1 MDIKALFITL
11 AVLWAL
17 LHLQVLPWV
26 KNDWKAADL
35 RRKMTR
41 AGALVVVEKL
51 RDLAAVGT
59 CAVGAI
65 ALLVV
70 AANFLGGAG
79 VVWPKAVIE
88 ALASIYKSVKQ
99 VADDFGTGLSWAALA
114 GGAVVL
120 WLSARKARQHVVEV
134 WQAKANE
141 AHEAFRA
148 NPERIGEAA
157 KDPELLP
164 IVQQIDAAIDR
175 LRTLHAMPTPDPGK
189 IEDTR
194 EALGAALTHLAI
206 ESARKQV
213 DFVVTA
219 SDAPADPTAALRPWQ
234 RVLRALS
241 SKRFSEDM
249 GLVRKPLGRAV
260 TALLFVSLLG
270 WASVPMA
277 DSLQLAVNNLR
288 AQLLA
293 GDAQRDLDQALSR
306 AEPTTPVEASAPLP
320 AESVRTASRLMAR
333 AVMTDLTRAP
343 LVRTASALP
352 ANPRAQA
359 DAVAH
364 ALAGHVADQ
373 PMLPDTASRI
383 SQEAAATA
391 DRVSPHEGAAVRQL
405 EERAQASLQQ
415 LKDRQ
420 PKRFAALLERLEA
433 RYAHAMS
440 ATDAQ
445 SKLVAKVLDEAFGGL
460 DAKPDGELAKQGQ
473 KLAKEFG
480 KDATK
485 AWADARLKQ
494 FMSDTIIG
502 TTRPEVRQAFAF
514 EASEST
520 RAFVQDL
527 EQSSGRAWRAAPANA
542 QEARMAQAVANR
554 VADLHGVTDAG
565 ERAAMLDTF
574 GGYERVFV
582 ADVDPR
588 INDLSR
594 SMPPTAAGG
603 PPKTGPHAPEP
614 GPAGAGGGGG
624 GGGGHGSQAHGSP
637 SRGWASN
644 FHTASR
650 SFRVRGVLIGRDLA
664 GQPLDV
670 TDIRWRI
677 LAAEGAGK
685 PTRVALELR
694 VADKPGTTPTWQSAG
709 TFDAGVLNQA
719 LRYAADKRV
728 VATTIMGGDRKAI
741 GRMTYL
747 HPALVDT
754 PLGCRVIESDRL
766 IDTFTTRPSRAES
779 TASTTIAQLSED
791 RRQMDNWRAVV
802 TYARAVVAREE
813 PVCPADRV
821 QQVVDKSKTDAVRFS
836 EPMKA
841 AMAAFLRAREASS
854 PAGSTTFLKEAS
866 ACATGPRDRLGE
878 CLCTRVSREGL
889 LGAYWFPEDHT
900 SQVREREGRLAADLR
915 WLRPSPSHL
924 EALDFWTHTTFSL
937 HGRTREDREER
948 ESAALD
954 FPNAQLQAL
963 RGQVQAALPAYA
975 TPRLKNADDF
985 MDPLEQF
992 VLAQRLARAALQG
1005 QLGADFPVTQLL
1017 LLQQQ
1022 TRPFVPSQVT
1032 LRWEPAQ
1039 DAENLERFLASADKD
1054 AVDKFRAHEAD
1065 YRRRTLNRLPIC
1077 DRASL

>member
-1 MDIKALFITL
+1 MDIKALLVTL

-41 AGALVVVEKL
+41 AGVLVVVEKL
-51 RDLAAVGT
+51 RDLAAIGT
-59 CAVGAI
+59 CAVGAV
-65 ALLVV
+65 ALLVL

-79 VVWPKAVIE
+79 VVWPKAIIE
-88 ALASIYKSVKQ
+88 ALASLYAGTKQ
-99 VADDFGTGLSWAALA
+99 VADDIGTGLGWAALA
-114 GGAVVL
+114 AAALVL
-120 WLSARKARQHVVEV
+120 WLGARRARAHVVKV
-134 WQAKANE
+134 WQAKASE

-148 NPERIGEAA
+148 HPERIAEAG

-164 IVQQIDAAIDR
+164 LVQQIDAVLDR
-175 LRTLHAMPTPDPGK
+175 LHALNAQPVPDPK
-189 IEDTR
+189 QIEDTR
-194 EALGAALTHLAI
+194 EALGLALSQLAI

-213 DFVVTA
+213 DFVATA
-219 SDAPADPTAALRPWQ
+219 SEAPSDPPASLRPWQ
-234 RVLRALS
+234 RMLRAVS

-270 WASVPMA
+270 WTSAPMA

-293 GDAQRDLDQALSR
+293 GEAQRNLDQALSR
-306 AEPTTPVEASAPLP
+306 TEPATARETSAPLP
-320 AESVRTASRLMAR
+320 AEAVRTASRLMAH
-333 AVMTDLTRAP
+333 AVITDLTRTP
-343 LVRTASALP
+343 LIRTTSALP
-352 ANPRAQA
+352 PGARAQA

-364 ALAGHVADQ
+364 ALAGHVAEQ
-373 PMLPDTASRI
+373 PTIPGTAARL

-391 DRVSPHEGAAVRQL
+391 DRVAPHEGAAVRQL
-405 EERAQASLQQ
+405 EERARASLQQ

-420 PKRFAALLERLEA
+420 PQRFAALLERLEA

-494 FMSDTIIG
+494 FMSDTITG
-502 TTRPEVRQAFAF
+502 ATRPEVRQAFAF

-527 EQSSGRAWRAAPANA
+527 EQSSGRAWRTAPANA

-554 VADLHGVTDAG
+554 VADLHGVTHPG
-565 ERAAMLDTF
+565 ERAAMLDIF

-588 INDLSR
+588 AGDLTR
-594 SMPPTAAGG
+594 SMPPTGAGG
-603 PPKTGPHAPEP
+603 PPKAGPQAPEP
-614 GPAGAGGGGG
+614 GMAGGGG
-624 GGGGHGSQAHGSP
+624 GGGGHGSQAHGSS

-664 GQPLDV
+664 GSPLDV
-670 TDIRWRI
+670 TDIRWRV
-677 LAAEGAGK
+677 LASEGPGK

-694 VADKPGTTPTWQSAG
+694 VADKPGATPAWQSAG

-747 HPALVDT
+747 HPALIDT

-766 IDTFTTRPSRAES
+766 IDTFTMRPARAES
-779 TASTTIAQLSED
+779 TASATIAQLSED
-791 RRQMDNWRAVV
+791 RRQMASWLAVV
-802 TYARAVVAREE
+802 TYAREVVDREE
-813 PVCPADRV
+813 AACPADRV
-821 QQVVDKSKTDAVRFS
+821 QQMVDKSRTEAVRFS
-836 EPMKA
+836 EPMRA
-841 AMAAFLRAREASS
+841 AMASFLRAREAGG

-866 ACATGPRDRLGE
+866 ACATGPRDRIGE

-900 SQVREREGRLAADLR
+900 SQVREREGRLASDLS
-915 WLRPSPSHL
+915 WLRPSRSHL
-924 EALDFWTHTTFSL
+924 DALDFWTHTTFSL
-937 HGRTREDREER
+937 HGRLRDEREER
-948 ESAALD
+948 ETAALD
-954 FPNAQLQAL
+954 FPSAQLQAL

-975 TPRLKNADDF
+975 TPRLKNVDDF

-1005 QLGADFPVTQLL
+1005 QLGSDFPVTQLL

-1022 TRPFVPSQVT
+1022 TRAFVPSQVT

-1039 DAENLERFLASADKD
+1039 DAESLDRFLASADKD
-1054 AVDKFRAHEAD
+1054 AVGKFRAHEAD
-1065 YRRRTLNRLPIC
+1065 YRRRAINRLQIC
-1077 DRASL
+1077 DQASL